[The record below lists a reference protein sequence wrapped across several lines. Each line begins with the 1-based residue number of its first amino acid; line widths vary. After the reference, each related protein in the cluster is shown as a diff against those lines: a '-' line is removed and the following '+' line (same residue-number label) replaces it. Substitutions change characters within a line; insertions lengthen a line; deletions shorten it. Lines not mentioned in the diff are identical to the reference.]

1 MATIQKRGKKYS
13 VTIRK
18 SGIPTKAKSFDT
30 LQEAKKWATKIEAEI
45 DSGRPQQKRKKLGK
59 LTFGD
64 LIERYI
70 EEASQFKEFCESKSV
85 TLRLTQREFG
95 STPLSSLTIEK
106 VIEYAKQRRLGS
118 DTKKGVAPSTLNT
131 QLQYM
136 GEIIEFAR
144 VAWGIDLGSNPARDA
159 RYALSKMKLVGPSR
173 KRDRRLRPGE
183 YERLLEATKGHWVSH
198 FIVVAVHNAM
208 RLGEIHG
215 LAWEDIDFN
224 GRELIIRDRKDPNQK
239 EGNDQT
245 IPMADETWSLL
256 HGLWHTSKKR
266 GRVFCQVAS
275 PKSVSDKFADV
286 VSIAAIEDLHFHDLR
301 HEACSRL
308 FEKGMSIQQVSLISG
323 HRSWDSLKRYT
334 QLRAEEVLP
343 ALQN

>member
-1 MATIQKRGKKYS
+1 MATIRKRGKKYLAA
-13 VTIRK
+13 VRK
-18 SGIPTKAKSFDT
+18 SGVPPISKSFDT
-30 LQEAKKWATKIEAEI
+30 RQEAKKWATKIEVEI

-59 LTFGD
+59 VTFGD

-70 EEASQFKEFCESKSV
+70 EEVDPFNKFCESKLV

-95 STPLSSLTIEK
+95 STLLSSLTIKK

-118 DTKKGVAPSTLNT
+118 DAKKGVAPSTLNT

-136 GEIIEFAR
+136 GELIEFAR
-144 VAWGIDLGSNPARDA
+144 VSWDIDLGSNPARDA

-183 YERLLEATKGHWVSH
+183 YERLLEAAKGHWVSH
-198 FIVVAVHNAM
+198 FIVIIVYNAM

-215 LAWEDIDFN
+215 LVWEDIDFN
-224 GRELIIRDRKDPNQK
+224 RRELIIRNRKDPNHK

-266 GRVFCQVAS
+266 GRVFCQVAEAG
-275 PKSVSDKFADV
+275 SVSDKFADV

-308 FEKGMSIQQVSLISG
+308 FEKGLSIQQVSLISG
-323 HRSWDSLKRYT
+323 HRSWDTLKRYT
-334 QLRAEEVLP
+334 HLRAKDVLP